1 MRVLVTG
8 ATGFIGRHLIERL
21 VAAREHV
28 KALVT
33 SSADAAWLE
42 ALGVEVV
49 RGDIG
54 DAYAVERAA
63 DECGIIFHLAANTE
77 AADLLVMFR

>member
-42 ALGVEVV
+42 ARGVEVV

-63 DECGIIFHLAANTE
+63 DE
-77 AADLLVMFR
+77 